1 MPYIYLIHWNAAE
14 AEERAALLRA
24 LGYDVR
30 CELPRGR
37 AFFRDMAQDPPQ
49 ALVIDLSR
57 LPSQGRDFG
66 VNLRLQAATRRI
78 PLVYVGGG
86 QAQVEAIR
94 PLLPDATYTTWE
106 AIAADLS
113 AAIAHPP
120 ANPRVPTSAFEAYA
134 GVPLPKKLG
143 IKPGMAVG
151 LLDAP
156 PDFAEIL
163 GELPPSVTLRP
174 GAVEGCALVI
184 WFVTRQ
190 DELEREIPG
199 IAARLGTAGLWIATP
214 KQAAVRSGS
223 VAADLTQ
230 NDVRRIGLT
239 AGLVDYK
246 VCSIDA
252 TWSGLL
258 FTVRGPRKRL
268 T

>member
-1 MPYIYLIHWNAAE
+1 MSYLYLIHWNATE
-14 AEERAALLRA
+14 AEERATRLRA
-24 LGYDVR
+24 LGYEVR

-37 AFFRDMAQDPPQ
+37 AFFRDMAQDPPL
-49 ALVIDLSR
+49 AVIIDLTR

-86 QAQVEAIR
+86 ETPVAAIR
-94 PLLPDATYTTWE
+94 QLLPDAAYTTWE
-106 AIAADLS
+106 AIAADLPD
-113 AAIAHPP
+113 ALAHPP

-143 IKPGMAVG
+143 LKPDMALG
-151 LLDAP
+151 LLNAP
-156 PDFAEIL
+156 PDFAATL
-163 GELPPSVTLRP
+163 GELPPGVTLRP
-174 GAVEGCALVI
+174 GTVEGCALVI

-190 DELEREIPG
+190 EELERG
-199 IAARLGTAGLWIATP
+199 IASIASRLGGAALWIATP
-214 KQAAVRSGS
+214 KAAARAGGI
-223 VAADLTQ
+223 AADLTQ
-230 NDVRRIGLT
+230 NDVRRIGLA

-258 FTVRGPRKRL
+258 FTVRSHP
-268 T
+268 

>member
-1 MPYIYLIHWNAAE
+1 MAYLYLIHWNAAE
-14 AEERAALLRA
+14 AEERAARLRG
-24 LGYDVR
+24 LGYEVR
-30 CELPRGR
+30 CDLPRGR
-37 AFFRDMAQDPPQ
+37 AFFRDMAQDPAQ
-49 ALVIDLSR
+49 AVVIDLSR

-86 QAQVEAIR
+86 QAQVDAIR

-106 AIAADLS
+106 AIAADLG
-113 AAIAHPP
+113 AAIAHPL
-120 ANPRVPTSAFEAYA
+120 ADPRVPTSAFEAYA

-156 PDFAEIL
+156 PDFAGTL
-163 GELPPSVTLRP
+163 GALPPGVTLHP
-174 GAVEGCALVI
+174 GEVQGCTLVI

-190 DELEREIPG
+190 EELEREIPG
-199 IAARLGTAGLWIATP
+199 MASRLGTAGLWIATP
-214 KQAAVRSGS
+214 KKAARAGG

-230 NDVRRIGLT
+230 NDVRRIGLAT
-239 AGLVDYK
+239 GLVDYK

-258 FTVRGPRKRL
+258 FTVRK
-268 T
+268 